1 MLVDI
6 DKIRIEDRIRK
17 DLGDISELA
26 KDIEQNGLI
35 NPPSPSIWPPLGEE
49 QGKKGAGGDPG

>member
-6 DKIRIEDRIRK
+6 EKIRVEDRIRK

-35 NPPSPSIWPPLGEE
+35 NPLSAWRKLCSG
-49 QGKKGAGGDPG
+49 